1 MRIVIAGGSGL
12 LGGALAAR
20 MATAGHE
27 AVVLTRRPAPSTV
40 PGVRHVGWVPDG
52 SLGPWAREIGE
63 TDVIV
68 NLSGA
73 SIADRRWTT
82 RRKAELRSS
91 RIDST
96 AGLVAAVHAAS
107 RRPATFVQGS
117 AVGYYGARDD
127 DRTFDEQSAPGNDFL
142 ADLAVDWEDA
152 AKPVAA
158 LGCRLV
164 TVRTAV
170 VLARDDGALPPMARP
185 FRFFAGGPVGSG
197 RQYIS
202 WIAID
207 DWVALVEWAIATT
220 TISGAINASA
230 PAPVTNAEFSAAIGR
245 ALRRPSWLPA
255 PAFALRAMFG
265 ELATAL
271 LLRGQRVVPA
281 RAVSL
286 GFTFRYESIDDALGR
301 ILAR

>member
-73 SIADRRWTT
+73 GIADRRWTT

-127 DRTFDEQSAPGNDFL
+127 DRTFDEQSAPGTDFL
-142 ADLAVDWEDA
+142 AVLAVDWED
-152 AKPVAA
+152 
-158 LGCRLV
+158 
-164 TVRTAV
+164 
-170 VLARDDGALPPMARP
+170 
-185 FRFFAGGPVGSG
+185 
-197 RQYIS
+197 
-202 WIAID
+202 
-207 DWVALVEWAIATT
+207 
-220 TISGAINASA
+220 
-230 PAPVTNAEFSAAIGR
+230 APVTNAEFSAAIGR